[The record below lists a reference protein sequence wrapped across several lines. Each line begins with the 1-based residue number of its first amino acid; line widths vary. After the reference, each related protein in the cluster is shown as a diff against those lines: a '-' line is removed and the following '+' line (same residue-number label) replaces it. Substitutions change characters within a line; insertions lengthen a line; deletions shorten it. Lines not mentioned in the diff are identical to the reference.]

1 MTCFVS
7 IKASAFEDFRN
18 ETCNIKSALETL
30 FLRLVFELIDMSV
43 LSILAVIL

>member
-7 IKASAFEDFRN
+7 IEASAFEDFRN

-30 FLRLVFELIDMSV
+30 FGLVFESIDMSV
-43 LSILAVIL
+43 LLILAAIL

>member
-7 IKASAFEDFRN
+7 IEASAFEDFRN

-30 FLRLVFELIDMSV
+30 FLGLVFESIDMIV
-43 LSILAVIL
+43 LILAAIL

>member
-7 IKASAFEDFRN
+7 IEASAFEDFRN

-30 FLRLVFELIDMSV
+30 FLGLVFESIDMSV
-43 LSILAVIL
+43 LLILAAIL